1 MSGEKLLLARPWTF
15 MNLSGKSAACLVR
28 KHRVPLSDLLVI
40 YDDLDLPLGKIRLRQ
55 SGSSGG
61 HKGMN
66 SIISALGGEGFPRIR
81 VGIGRPQVEGQPLS
95 EDAII
100 SYVLSDFSRHEEA
113 SLKPVIARV
122 AEAIDCFLTQGIT
135 AAMNEFN

>member
-1 MSGEKLLLARPWTF
+1 
-15 MNLSGKSAACLVR
+15 MNLSGKSVACLVR
-28 KHRVPLSDLLVI
+28 KHKTPLSDLLVI
-40 YDDLDLPLGKIRLRQ
+40 CDDLDLPLGKIRLRQ

-66 SIISALGGEGFPRIR
+66 SIISAIGSEEFPRIR

-95 EDAII
+95 EDAIV
-100 SYVLSDFSRHEEA
+100 SYVLSDFFRQEEA
-113 SLKPVIARV
+113 MIKPVLTTV

-135 AAMNEFN
+135 AAMNKFN